1 MQRRYETTTLKAG
14 DEKKIMADIKK
25 LKDNIPAAKRLQEI
39 KPIIEE
45 LYAQRKEVSG
55 KIGALKTEIE
65 SKSLEVD
72 LVKKE

>member
-45 LYAQRKEVSG
+45 LHAQRKEVSG